1 MDDLFASGHVATL
14 LLLVL
19 AVEGAVL
26 LWLWWRRG
34 QGVPPWPLL
43 AFLGSGTFLAL
54 ALRAALTGQ
63 AWWWVA
69 LWLSLALPAHLAWLA
84 LAWRRR

>member
-1 MDDLFASGHVATL
+1 MNDLFSSGHVATL

-43 AFLGSGTFLAL
+43 AFLGSGAFLAL
-54 ALRAALTGQ
+54 ALRAALTAFVTSQ
-63 AWWWVA
+63 AGYVMVRK
-69 LWLSLALPAHLAWLA
+69 SGE
-84 LAWRRR
+84 